1 MNDLIGDPDLDLLIL
16 PIVVTTLV
24 FGQAIEECVN
34 WFRRHVRLPYRSV
47 ATET

>member
-1 MNDLIGDPDLDLLIL
+1 MSDLMSDPDLDLLIL